1 MIGAANV
8 KWLMSADIKYQS
20 PKKTRG
26 RVLSPILPGLRTDK
40 KVREESK
47 GLGQCK
53 KEFMEHYQNHVTF
66 KLGFYNLVV
75 DTENLF
81 FIVDKLR
88 F

>member
-1 MIGAANV
+1 M
-8 KWLMSADIKYQS
+8 ADVSGYQ
-20 PKKTRG
+20 
-26 RVLSPILPGLRTDK
+26 ILVPSHRKRLEDAFSRPA
-40 KVREESK
+40 REESK
-47 GLGQCK
+47 GLGQRK

-75 DTENLF
+75 DTENFF